1 MVYMVSAPPLLLHHR
16 RRLPDDPDGV
26 RRRFASGVACLET
39 RSKGSG
45 SGNWFG
51 AAAMRQG
58 AKSGYKRADKK
69 NSFREKDH
77 GSTLLGRG
85 LDPTP
90 RTRRPACMPRG
101 AAHCGRSIGPS
112 WFRPW
117 LRFRTGRIVHVFFCC
132 SNFGNG
138 RREVAGWQFFFS
150 SESARARRDFL
161 DGASLGRALGS
172 VHAPCPDEHAAHACF
187 HTPHTPSCIMH
198 TTSLHT
204 IVGLVPSNATK
215 APTAATWNGPRA
227 QTCAPKPASGS
238 STNRNSCNMCESC
251 NICNICNTCN

>member
-1 MVYMVSAPPLLLHHR
+1 MGIAIRAYGCGLM
-16 RRLPDDPDGV
+16 
-26 RRRFASGVACLET
+26 
-39 RSKGSG
+39 
-45 SGNWFG
+45 
-51 AAAMRQG
+51 Q
-58 AKSGYKRADKK
+58 YKTLYNHFCEK

-150 SESARARRDFL
+150 SESARARREFL

-172 VHAPCPDEHAAHACF
+172 VHAPCPDEHTAHACF
-187 HTPHTPSCIMH
+187 HTPHTPSHTMH

-204 IVGLVPSNATK
+204 IVGLVPSNATN
-215 APTAATWNGPRA
+215 APIATTWNGPRA